1 MTQSMQFEEPE
12 EFGGGERVNPRDV
25 LGHLLLVWAIEYI
38 EHSPT
43 QYSKPGKPSDVIIVD
58 MVDLSIEDPETG
70 QPGYLAR
77 RQWWR
82 QGKII
87 GTLKSKVGRPLP
99 MLATMS
105 TGVGNPGF
113 AAPFV
118 LVSQSGDPNAVELAN
133 QWFKNNPDFV
143 PSEPRPRWDGGQQQ
157 QQQNPWTQ
165 NQSQGYTQPQVQT
178 YNQASQPSTV
188 KRWEQAP
195 PTPPTAQQTESL
207 MDRLKRQAEQKR
219 AGQLPPPSPPDPGPP
234 PF

>member
-1 MTQSMQFEEPE
+1 MTQPMQFEEPE
-12 EFGGGERVNPRDV
+12 EFGPGIRVNPRDV

-43 QYSKPGKPSDVIIVD
+43 QYSKPGKPSDVIVVD
-58 MVDLSIEDPETG
+58 VVDLSIVDPETN
-70 QPGYLAR
+70 QTGYLAQ

-87 GTLKSKVGRPLP
+87 GSLKGKVGRPLP
-99 MLATMS
+99 MLATME

-118 LVSQSGDPNAVELAN
+118 LVSQSGDPQAVEMAN
-133 QWFKNNPDFV
+133 QWFKLNPDFT
-143 PSEPRPRWDGGQQQ
+143 PSRPREVWNNQLQQTQ
-157 QQQNPWTQ
+157 QGVPPDPWAPKPAPA
-165 NQSQGYTQPQVQT
+165 YAPP
-178 YNQASQPSTV
+178 PSTV

-219 AGQLPPPSPPDPGPP
+219 QGQLPPPAPPDQGPA